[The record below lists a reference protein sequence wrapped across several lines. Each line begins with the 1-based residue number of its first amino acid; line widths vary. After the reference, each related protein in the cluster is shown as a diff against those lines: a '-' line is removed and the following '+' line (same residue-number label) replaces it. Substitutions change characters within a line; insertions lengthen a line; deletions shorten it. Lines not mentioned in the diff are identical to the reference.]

1 MDNIKIKQNQLFK
14 ITPEGF
20 IEIGIM
26 NPALSAL
33 LNFKPS
39 GAALRYDIQRRL
51 TIAVN
56 KALTDF
62 SELRKGLLE
71 ELSVKKKVKL
81 KSGNEFDSYSQ
92 IIDETS
98 DSNTEDLILEIDGKK
113 IKGKKIL
120 SEQYDL
126 SENIEEFNKRFIELI
141 NIEIELDCKQIS
153 LTKLDAEKSL
163 PVEIDFRALEN
174 FIIDDLNKD

>member
-1 MDNIKIKQNQLFK
+1 MSNIKIKQNQLFK
-14 ITPEGF
+14 VTPEGF
-20 IEIGIM
+20 VELGIM

-51 TIAVN
+51 TISVN

-81 KSGNEFDSYSQ
+81 KSGKEFDSYLQ
-92 IIDETS
+92 VIDENS
-98 DSNTEDLILEIDGKK
+98 YSKAED
-113 IKGKKIL
+113 
-120 SEQYDL
+120 
-126 SENIEEFNKRFIELI
+126 
-141 NIEIELDCKQIS
+141 
-153 LTKLDAEKSL
+153 
-163 PVEIDFRALEN
+163 
-174 FIIDDLNKD
+174 

>member
-1 MDNIKIKQNQLFK
+1 MGNIKIKQNQLFK
-14 ITPEGF
+14 ITSEG
-20 IEIGIM
+20 ILEIGIM
-26 NPALSAL
+26 NPSLSAL
-33 LNFKPS
+33 LNFKPA

-51 TIAVN
+51 TISVN

-71 ELSVKKKVKL
+71 ELSIKKKIKL

-92 IIDETS
+92 VIDENS
-98 DSNTEDLILEIDGKK
+98 DSKAEDLISEIDGKK

-126 SENIEEFNKRFIELI
+126 GKNIEEFGKRLTELI
-141 NIEIELDCKQIS
+141 NLEIELDCKRIS

-163 PVEIDFRALEN
+163 PVEIDFRVLEN
-174 FIIDDLNKD
+174 FIIDDINNN